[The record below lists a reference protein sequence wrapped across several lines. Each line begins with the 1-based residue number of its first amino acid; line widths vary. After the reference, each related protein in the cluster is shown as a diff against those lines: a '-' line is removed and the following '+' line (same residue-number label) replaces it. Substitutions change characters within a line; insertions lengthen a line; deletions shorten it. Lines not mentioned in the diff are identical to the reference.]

1 VLSAAKRSR
10 CADGVAGWSM
20 VVDNNAREVKRE
32 ECCNRWKKDVF
43 AFCRLLVGDGA
54 TAEEVTC
61 EALVTFCRGR
71 EVGVSDREI
80 PPRLVGLAFRATEK
94 YGSGS
99 SQPLQVASRLES
111 AIQRL
116 PRPERAA
123 VIMRNL
129 LRMDWESMALA
140 TDLSRT
146 QAHEVWAR
154 GIVQLNEL
162 LQRDVPKEGQ

>member
-1 VLSAAKRSR
+1 MLSDAKWPQ

-20 VVDNNAREVKRE
+20 VVDNNAREVERE

-43 AFCRLLVGDGA
+43 ALCRLLLGDGA

-71 EVGVSDREI
+71 EVGMSDREI

-94 YGSGS
+94 YGNGS
-99 SQPLQVASRLES
+99 AQPLQVASRLES

-116 PRPERAA
+116 PRLERAV

-129 LRMDWESMALA
+129 LRMDWEPMALA

-146 QAHEVWAR
+146 QVHEVWTR

>member
-116 PRPERAA
+116 PRLERAA

>member
-1 VLSAAKRSR
+1 MLLAAKRSQ
-10 CADGVAGWSM
+10 CADGVAGWYM
-20 VVDNNAREVKRE
+20 VVDNDAREIKRE

-54 TAEEVTC
+54 TAEEVAC
-61 EALVTFCRGR
+61 EVLVTFCRGR
-71 EVGVSDREI
+71 EVGVSNREI

-94 YGSGS
+94 YGNGS
-99 SQPLQVASRLES
+99 SQLLQVASRLES

-123 VIMRNL
+123 VIMRHL
-129 LRMDWESMALA
+129 LRMDWESVALA

-146 QAHEVWAR
+146 QAHQVWAR
-154 GIVQLNEL
+154 GIVQLNKL
-162 LQRDVPKEGQ
+162 LQGDVPKEGQ

>member
-1 VLSAAKRSR
+1 
-10 CADGVAGWSM
+10 M
-20 VVDNNAREVKRE
+20 FVDNNAREVERQ

-43 AFCRLLVGDGA
+43 AFCRLLLGDGA

-61 EALVTFCRGR
+61 EALATFCGGR
-71 EVGVSDREI
+71 EVRMSDREI
-80 PPRLVGLAFRATEK
+80 PPRLVALAFRATAK
-94 YGSGS
+94 YGNGS
-99 SQPLQVASRLES
+99 SQPLQIASRLES

-116 PRPERAA
+116 PRLERAA

-129 LRMDWESMALA
+129 FRMDWESMALA

>member
-1 VLSAAKRSR
+1 MLSAAKWSQ
-10 CADGVAGWSM
+10 CADAVAGWSM
-20 VVDNNAREVKRE
+20 VVDNNAREVERE

-71 EVGVSDREI
+71 EVGMSDCGI

-94 YGSGS
+94 YGNGS

-116 PRPERAA
+116 PRLERA
-123 VIMRNL
+123 VVMMRNL
-129 LRMDWESMALA
+129 LRMDWEPMALA
-140 TDLSRT
+140 TDLSRLEV
-146 QAHEVWAR
+146 HEVWTR

-162 LQRDVPKEGQ
+162 LNSSSSKESD